1 MKYKDFDDWFD
12 EIENYGMRGER
23 FHDEFSMVEYEK
35 RKRMIEWLQAAWD
48 CARMQECK
56 KNTM

>member
-1 MKYKDFDDWFD
+1 MKYKDFDAWFD

-23 FHDEFSMVEYEK
+23 FHDEFFMVEYER

-48 CARMQECK
+48 CARLKDENDK
-56 KNTM
+56 